1 MTKIEYL
8 RRLHDIAYQA
18 NLADTEHA
26 EGWQRASMAS
36 AHVNPILD
44 IVESMMSPP
53 QYQMFLDCFGDFAS
67 IVAGLR
73 EEA

>member
-18 NLADTEHA
+18 NLADTDRA

-36 AHVNPILD
+36 AHVNPILE
-44 IVESMMSPP
+44 IVESMM
-53 QYQMFLDCFGDFAS
+53 FTRKL
-67 IVAGLR
+67 
-73 EEA
+73 

>member
-18 NLADTEHA
+18 NLADTDRA
-26 EGWQRASMAS
+26 EDWQFPGMSS
-36 AHVNPILD
+36 LHVNPILD
-44 IVESMMSPP
+44 IIESMMSPA

-67 IVAGLR
+67 FVAGLR